1 MEAYRDQ
8 YATLF
13 KNGQDVIVLGVST
26 DSPEDLAAWAK
37 DLKTPVSFG
46 SDAGGDVGS
55 LYGARTR
62 LIPYENRHLI
72 IVGPDGKIT
81 YEARPFRVMAGDAYT
96 ELGDAVAK
104 ASGSSK

>member
-13 KNGQDVIVLGVST
+13 KNGKNVVVLGVST

-37 DLKTPVSFG
+37 DLKTPVRFG
-46 SDAGGDVGS
+46 ADAGGDLGT

-62 LIPYENRHLI
+62 LIPFENRHLLVI
-72 IVGPDGKIT
+72 GPDGRIT
-81 YEARPFRVMAGDAYT
+81 YEARPFRVMAQDAYT
-96 ELGDAVAK
+96 ELAEAVAK
-104 ASGSSK
+104 ASSSTK